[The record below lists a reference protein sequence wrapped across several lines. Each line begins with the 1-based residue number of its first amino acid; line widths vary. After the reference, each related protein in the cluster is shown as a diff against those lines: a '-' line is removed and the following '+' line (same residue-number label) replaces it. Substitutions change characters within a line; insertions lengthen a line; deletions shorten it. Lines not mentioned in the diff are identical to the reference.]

1 MEEAPRIGVDEL
13 KQRMEAGEELFIL
26 DMRRGSWWRSDVKI
40 KGAVRMERE
49 EVLEPDGKLPHE
61 SLIVT
66 YCT

>member
-49 EVLEPDGKLPHE
+49 EVLDPDGKLPHE

>member
-13 KQRMEAGEELFIL
+13 KQRMEAGEDLFIL